1 MKTKQ
6 EGKNPAA
13 VELGKLGGAKGGYA
27 RAASLSPQ
35 RRKAI
40 AKKAANAR
48 WNPAGKRR
56 GLKIKSLIVLTE
68 VSKLNQLERKQ
79 K

>member
-27 RAASLSPQ
+27 RAASLSP
-35 RRKAI
+35 RKRKAI

-48 WNPAGKRR
+48 WHPAGKKER
-56 GLKIKSLIVLTE
+56 IKD
-68 VSKLNQLERKQ
+68 
-79 K
+79 